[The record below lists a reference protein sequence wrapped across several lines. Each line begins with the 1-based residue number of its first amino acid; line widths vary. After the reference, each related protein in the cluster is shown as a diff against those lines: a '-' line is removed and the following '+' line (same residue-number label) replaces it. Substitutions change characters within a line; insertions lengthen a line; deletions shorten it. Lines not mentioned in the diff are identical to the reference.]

1 MVDGSN
7 ESLEHADQEYDPI
20 LRKGITLQ
28 NSFEKVDVRKY
39 DTMMIR
45 VVQFSKITLKRLW
58 GAHTMAF
65 QAQICLNIVFCR
77 HKQVQPNVKV
87 ATALQENPT

>member
-28 NSFEKVDVRKY
+28 NSFEKVDVPTIKVSREGFPNIQPFVRKKSMVCY
-39 DTMMIR
+39 G
-45 VVQFSKITLKRLW
+45 FF
-58 GAHTMAF
+58 HF
-65 QAQICLNIVFCR
+65 
-77 HKQVQPNVKV
+77 
-87 ATALQENPT
+87 LQNY

>member
-28 NSFEKVDVRKY
+28 KSFEKVDVFNPRGVFWIHLVLLLS
-39 DTMMIR
+39 T
-45 VVQFSKITLKRLW
+45 VQVLIST
-58 GAHTMAF
+58 
-65 QAQICLNIVFCR
+65 
-77 HKQVQPNVKV
+77 
-87 ATALQENPT
+87 

>member
-28 NSFEKVDVRKY
+28 NSFEKVDVAVVYLKCPLFLRKAAAC
-39 DTMMIR
+39 IR
-45 VVQFSKITLKRLW
+45 ES
-58 GAHTMAF
+58 GGPF
-65 QAQICLNIVFCR
+65 QLNIS
-77 HKQVQPNVKV
+77 
-87 ATALQENPT
+87 

>member
-28 NSFEKVDVRKY
+28 NSFEKVDVAY
-39 DTMMIR
+39 TCSLIR
-45 VVQFSKITLKRLW
+45 ISSSTSRGMDFNSLGSTQEWHTFSSR
-58 GAHTMAF
+58 HT
-65 QAQICLNIVFCR
+65 QELNIVMY
-77 HKQVQPNVKV
+77 N
-87 ATALQENPT
+87 E